1 MAENNSDS
9 PPEGEGYEYK
19 SGNDDGG
26 KNGGGLSSGAP
37 AVAAAPGKMM
47 LILVAAALGIG
58 FVVYSLFSPEEEVKV
73 KVDKKP
79 EQVVSARDDTVPI
92 PIPVPKDLELP
103 DKELVKVEP
112 EPPKMEPPPPL
123 PPPPELEVKASG
135 ANNEVLQARIR
146 SEMMVLKGT
155 SKVATDPKKDAA
167 QNALSANDP
176 NSAFASNVSRSS
188 EAEVVEA
195 ANMGNLRFMIAQG
208 KIIHAVLETAI
219 NSDLPGNIRAIV
231 SRDIFAEAG
240 SIVLIPK
247 GSRLIGVY
255 NSSILRGQKRAFIV
269 WNRVIRPDGID
280 VMVDSP
286 GVDSLG
292 RAGFEGYVDNKVME
306 AYTGAILSSLV
317 SFGVAYA
324 GEKAIGKE
332 SAQSTTTTTNGSQGS
347 TTSTTST
354 PSADALK
361 DLTANV
367 GAVTTSVVDDMLDLR
382 PTITVDQG
390 TRINVFVNKDLVFP
404 PSVLAKTKIIQ

>member
-19 SGNDDGG
+19 SGNDDGS

-58 FVVYSLFSPEEEVKV
+58 FVVYSLFSPEEEAPKKV
-73 KVDKKP
+73 EKKP
-79 EQVVSARDDTVPI
+79 EQVVSPRDDTVPI
-92 PIPVPKDLELP
+92 PIPIPIEPQLP
-103 DKELVKVEP
+103 DKEPVKVEP
-112 EPPKMEPPPPL
+112 EPVKMEPPPP
-123 PPPPELEVKASG
+123 PPIPELDVKASG

-155 SKVATDPKKDAA
+155 SKVAADPKKDAA

-286 GVDSLG
+286 GIDSLG
-292 RAGFEGYVDNKVME
+292 RAGFEGYVHSKIME

-324 GEKAIGKE
+324 GEKAIGEE
-332 SAQSTTTTTNGSQGS
+332 SAQSTTTTTNSSLGS